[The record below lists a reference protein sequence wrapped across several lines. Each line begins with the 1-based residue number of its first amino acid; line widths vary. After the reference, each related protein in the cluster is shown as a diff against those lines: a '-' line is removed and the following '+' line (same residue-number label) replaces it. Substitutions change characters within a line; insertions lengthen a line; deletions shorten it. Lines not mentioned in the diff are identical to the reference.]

1 MDATMAAPPQQ
12 PAPGMTPG
20 APPAAPPPTP
30 GGSTAPATMRP
41 DSAGMRQRGYV
52 AAEIGAKHL
61 VEALRLFGITT
72 PEGQEVLAAL
82 KALKSMGKVSGDLTK
97 AEMKL
102 GMERASP
109 TGAPGPENIA
119 AMKQSMGP
127 KLQAMGV
134 GGPQ

>member
-1 MDATMAAPPQQ
+1 MDATMPAPPMAAP
-12 PAPGMTPG
+12 GG
-20 APPAAPPPTP
+20 APAPAAPPMPPT
-30 GGSTAPATMRP
+30 GNTAPATMRP

-52 AAEIGAKHL
+52 AVDIGAKHL
-61 VEALRLFGITT
+61 VEALRLFGVGT

-82 KALKSMGKVSGDLTK
+82 KALKSMGKVSGDLTR

-109 TGAPGPENIA
+109 TGQPGPENIA

-127 KLQAMGV
+127 RLQAMGV
-134 GGPQ
+134 GPTGGQ